1 MHQCSSCTP
10 SIAAMEFLRTAA
22 MAILLLS
29 MTFESGEAVCNMT
42 QEGFDACKPSVTP
55 PNPPPPSAA
64 CCKALANADL
74 PCLCSYKNSPL
85 LPALGI
91 DPGLAM
97 TLPPKC
103 NLKLPANC

>member
-1 MHQCSSCTP
+1 
-10 SIAAMEFLRTAA
+10 MEFLRTAA

-64 CCKALANADL
+64 CCKALGNADL
-74 PCLCSYKNSPL
+74 QCLCSYKNSPL
-85 LPALGI
+85 LPLLGI